1 MAEYLQGD
9 VSGHWEIVSF
19 TNSSHLCFCYSIGI
33 PNFQGLFW
41 PNPCC
46 PLSRF
51 PPHPWLLQL
60 LLRTKRDS
68 VNSGLSPINHTPAL
82 DASQLCIYCHVPTT
96 PSALLQQ
103 EKMLQA
109 HLVYFLPQS
118 WNQPFLQGSLVLE
131 KGLAS
136 KSCVLDTLV
145 AT

>member
-51 PPHPWLLQL
+51 PQHPWLLQL

-68 VNSGLSPINHTPAL
+68 VNSGLSPINHTPPAL

-96 PSALLQQ
+96 PNADPNSHPADLPGVMLALIIGHWIRGVPAIP
-103 EKMLQA
+103 EN
-109 HLVYFLPQS
+109 LP
-118 WNQPFLQGSLVLE
+118 GS
-131 KGLAS
+131 G
-136 KSCVLDTLV
+136 
-145 AT
+145 

>member
-96 PSALLQQ
+96 PSSLPKLPRNLTFLLGWRPSPVPP
-103 EKMLQA
+103 MCDHTFSYSVFYVVA
-109 HLVYFLPQS
+109 
-118 WNQPFLQGSLVLE
+118 SLE
-131 KGLAS
+131 GLKQCLA
-136 KSCVLDTLV
+136 
-145 AT
+145 